1 MPVPNSADDPMPVR
15 RVSNEVARWIDRLG
29 TIWIEGQVAQL
40 KSRAGS
46 PMVWITLRDTSA
58 DMSLQLTVN
67 RRVFDVVDPPVAE
80 GAKVVV
86 QAKAEY
92 YATRGTLSFSV
103 RQIRLVG
110 EGELLAR
117 IERTKRLLAAEG
129 LFAAERKRPLP
140 FLPVQVG
147 LVCGRDSAAEHD
159 VVRNASLRWPAVRFA
174 IRNVPVQGPQSVAA
188 VLTALRE
195 LDADPSIDVIVL
207 ARGGGSIEDLLPFSD
222 EGLIRAVFACTTPVI
237 SAIGHETDIP
247 LLDLVADVRASTPT
261 DAARLLVPDMAEE
274 IAGVVDSRHRLRSAV
289 YRLID
294 RQRTELTVIRSRPAL
309 SEPHSLLQA
318 RTDEVDDLTAR
329 SRRCLTNRLDRAEDD
344 VRHQRAR
351 VRSLSPLATLER
363 GYALV
368 AAPDAKLVT
377 DPAQAGIGATLDIRV
392 ARGRLRADVT
402 ETIPY
407 DGPDT
412 AQSTHTGGLTDTGG
426 PTHKVAETTQ
436 DEGAHR

>member
-1 MPVPNSADDPMPVR
+1 MPVLNSADEPMPVR

-29 TIWIEGQVAQL
+29 TVWIEGQVAQL

-46 PMVWITLRDTSA
+46 PMVWLTLRDTVA

-67 RRVFDVVDPPVAE
+67 HRVFDIVDPPITE

-103 RQIRLVG
+103 RQIRPVG

-140 FLPVQVG
+140 FLPAQVG

-159 VVRNASLRWPAVRFA
+159 VVRNASLRWPAVRFT
-174 IRNVPVQGPQSVAA
+174 IHNVPVQGPQSVAA
-188 VLTALRE
+188 VLAALTE
-195 LDADPSIDVIVL
+195 LDADPAVDVIVL
-207 ARGGGSIEDLLPFSD
+207 ARGGGSVEDLLPFSD
-222 EGLIRAVFACTTPVI
+222 EGLIRAVFACTTPVV
-237 SAIGHETDIP
+237 SAIGHETDVP

-261 DAARLLVPDMAEE
+261 DAARLLVPDVAEE
-274 IAGVVDSRHRLRSAV
+274 IAGVVDARQRLRTAV
-289 YRLID
+289 YRLLD
-294 RQRTELTVIRSRPAL
+294 RQRAELTVLRSRPAL
-309 SEPHSLLQA
+309 SEPHSLLRA
-318 RTDEVDDLTAR
+318 RRDEVDDLTAR
-329 SRRCLTNRLDRAEDD
+329 ARRSLSNRLDRAQDD

-351 VRSLSPLATLER
+351 VRALSPLATLER

-368 AAPDAKLVT
+368 AAPDASLVT
-377 DPAQAGIGATLDIRV
+377 DPAQAGVGTTLDIRV

-402 ETIPY
+402 ASTGDNEPAV
-407 DGPDT
+407 T
-412 AQSTHTGGLTDTGG
+412 ASAAVEPTTTG
-426 PTHKVAETTQ
+426 A
-436 DEGAHR
+436 AR